1 MLWLLSATK
10 AWGNL
15 LYSNRY
21 QILQPKLFGGHG
33 GFSHLDSSDYQGIQA
48 REGAAPLSW
57 V

>member
-10 AWGNL
+10 AWDNL